1 MSTRNEFRTA
11 VALGVVAG
19 GFLAGS
25 FLFVILRGGADSMP
39 EDRLVIAVMP
49 ANSTEGSEGLIAEGV
64 TRELARIDP
73 NILGVVG
80 PATLGR
86 RESGTIEPLALG
98 RTFGAHL
105 VLVIEVR
112 DSDSGG
118 APVRV
123 SLQEVE
129 AGREIWGSTYEDDL
143 VDIRGLVHQIT
154 GDALEALSLASPGV

>member
-11 VALGVVAG
+11 VALGMVAG
-19 GFLAGS
+19 GFLVGS
-25 FLFVILRGGADSMP
+25 FLFVTLRGGADSVP
-39 EDRLVIAVMP
+39 EDRLVVAVMP
-49 ANSTEGSEGLIAEGV
+49 ANSTEGFEGLIAEGV

-73 NILGVVG
+73 TILGVVG

-105 VLVIEVR
+105 VLVIEVGE
-112 DSDSGG
+112 SVSGG

-129 AGREIWGSTYEDDL
+129 AGREIWGSTYDDDL
-143 VDIRGLVHQIT
+143 VDVRGLVHQIT
-154 GDALEALSLASPGV
+154 GDALKALSLASPGV

>member
-25 FLFVILRGGADSMP
+25 FLFVVLRGGADSMP
-39 EDRLVIAVMP
+39 DDRLVIAVMP

-64 TRELARIDP
+64 TRELTRIDP
-73 NILGVVG
+73 TILGVVG

-105 VLVIEVR
+105 VLVIEVGE
-112 DSDSGG
+112 SVSGS

-123 SLQEVE
+123 SLKEVE
-129 AGREIWGSTYEDDL
+129 DGREFWMGTYDDDL
-143 VDIRGLVHQIT
+143 VDVRALVRQIT
-154 GDALEALSLASPGV
+154 GDALEALSLPSPGG

>member
-112 DSDSGG
+112 ESDSGG
-118 APVRV
+118 ALVRV

>member
-1 MSTRNEFRTA
+1 
-11 VALGVVAG
+11 
-19 GFLAGS
+19 
-25 FLFVILRGGADSMP
+25 MP

-105 VLVIEVR
+105 VLVIEVGE
-112 DSDSGG
+112 SDSGV

-129 AGREIWGSTYEDDL
+129 AGREIWGSMYEDDL

>member
-25 FLFVILRGGADSMP
+25 FLFVILRGGADSVP
-39 EDRLVIAVMP
+39 EDRLVVAVMP
-49 ANSTEGSEGLIAEGV
+49 ANSTKGAEGLIAEGV
-64 TRELARIDP
+64 TRELTRIHP
-73 NILGVVG
+73 TILGVVG

-86 RESGTIEPLALG
+86 REPGTIEPLVLG

-105 VLVIEVR
+105 VLVIEVGA
-112 DSDSGG
+112 SVSGS

-123 SLQEVE
+123 SLKEVE
-129 AGREIWGSTYEDDL
+129 GGREVWVRIYDDDL
-143 VDIRGLVHQIT
+143 VDIRGLVHRIT
-154 GDALEALSLASPGV
+154 GAALEALSLPSPGG